1 MAERL
6 MTKRDQIVIELRR
19 HILSGGIA
27 RGDRMRQEDL
37 AVRFNSSITPV
48 REALRAL
55 EAEGLVVSAPHRGV
69 RVSGVDL
76 ERVKGLYVARRLT
89 ESYATTRAASRISR
103 HELVKAEELLD
114 DLETNSRAGNDV
126 ERNELTFRFHCFFY
140 ERAGLPGLSA
150 DIVTRWQAFPWDL
163 TLGDEA
169 RRAESAK
176 EHRQIL
182 EAVRSGDEQLAGR
195 LMGVHISHGF
205 QSVAAQITGEIVQD
219 PFDVD
224 VD

>member
-1 MAERL
+1 
-6 MTKRDQIVIELRR
+6 TKRDQIVVELRR

-27 RGDRMRQEDL
+27 RGDRMRQDDL

-55 EAEGLVVSAPHRGV
+55 EAEGLVVSAPHQGV

-76 ERVKGLYVARRLT
+76 EHVKGLYVARRLT
-89 ESYATTRAASRISR
+89 ESYATKRATSRISR
-103 HELVKAEELLD
+103 HELAKAEELLHE
-114 DLETNSRAGNDV
+114 LESCSRAGDDAK
-126 ERNELTFRFHCFFY
+126 RNELTFNFHHFFY

-150 DIVTRWQAFPWDL
+150 DITTRWQAFPWDL
-163 TLGDEA
+163 TLGDED
-169 RRAESAK
+169 RRSESAR

-182 EAVRSGDEQLAGR
+182 EAVRSGDGQLAGR
-195 LMGVHISHGF
+195 IMGEHISQGF
-205 QSVAAQITGEIVQD
+205 LSIATQISGEVVRD
-219 PFDVD
+219 PFDVE